1 MYINLLVQ
9 IKNGQM
15 AKKEMIK
22 IPFSNM
28 DMSVAE
34 VLAKHK
40 YIDSVAKKG
49 RAPKRYIEI
58 KLNGNL
64 TDFKFISKPS
74 RRLYFGK
81 KDLKPVKQGYGLGL
95 ISTSKGIMS
104 AKEARKQNVG
114 GVYLFEVW

>member
-1 MYINLLVQ
+1 MYTNLLVQ
-9 IKNGQM
+9 IKNGQT
-15 AKKEMIK
+15 AQKEMIK

-34 VLAKHK
+34 VLAKNK

-49 RAPKRYIEI
+49 RAPKKYIEI

-64 TDFKFISKPS
+64 NDFKFISKPS
-74 RRLYFGK
+74 RRLYFGV
-81 KDLKPVKQGYGLGL
+81 KDIKPVKQGFGLGVF
-95 ISTSKGIMS
+95 STSKGIIS